1 MTHSFMFHMNAYQ
14 CEVFHR
20 FFKEVK
26 PSISYKFFE
35 MGLMNKTDESFE
47 NFMATIC
54 ERVMMADLTD
64 STRTRYLR
72 SIQNEVSKYE
82 ILFDHLQSIV

>member
-1 MTHSFMFHMNAYQ
+1 MPSFMFHMNAYQ
-14 CEVFHR
+14 CEVFQR

-35 MGLMNKTDESFE
+35 KGLMNKTDESFE
-47 NFMATIC
+47 QFIATIC

-72 SIQNEVSKYE
+72 SLTNELGKYE
-82 ILFDHLQSIV
+82 ILFEHLQSIV